1 MIIID
6 MFTYFMDKNV
16 YIIMRNC
23 QYFSISQPNIVD
35 IHIPMHF
42 LDTCDWMLLI
52 CTAMYKDTCY
62 QRFFYIS
69 STNMDDIILSMEVLQ
84 NQPKKNVQ
92 LDDDQAPFGPSVFAC
107 T

>member
-1 MIIID
+1 
-6 MFTYFMDKNV
+6 
-16 YIIMRNC
+16 
-23 QYFSISQPNIVD
+23 
-35 IHIPMHF
+35 
-42 LDTCDWMLLI
+42 
-52 CTAMYKDTCY
+52 MYKDTCD

-69 STNMDDIILSMEVLQ
+69 SANMDDIILSMEVLQ